1 MAAVAA
7 AMAVAAVAAAPHP
20 GAAAT
25 LPRGVISVTDA
36 PWRADPSGVRDATA
50 ALQAAID
57 EGART
62 RHTVF
67 IPPGRY
73 RVTDTLNCS
82 IDWQFMTSADTDPG
96 PPTPDWLFAAHVI
109 VGAPLHTGTLE
120 SDAMARR
127 PTTLFVPPATPGF
140 TSPVLAK
147 YVVHFWH
154 TANTPTPDGWVGSQ
168 PDININQ
175 VLQGVDIEIG
185 AGNLGAI
192 GVMHLGAQGS
202 SIEDVTVW
210 AGDAA
215 VGISGGA
222 GGGGAHT
229 NVRVVGGRFGLDLR
243 AAQPAPT
250 VTAATLQNQTCSSIL
265 YIGRGPL
272 TLVGAKIESHAPS
285 RDSVGLVAGGV
296 SSSAFAGSCSL
307 PVPAHP
313 RADGSASAPFDGS
326 ISIIDSSFE
335 MTSSRKL
342 DDTSGAAAPM
352 IASEKNI
359 FLRGVYTK
367 GFSTIVQ
374 LSGQSVL
381 EALPQMSGAAAES
394 GSESEWN
401 FVTEFA
407 ASKAPKP
414 YYKSVNTC
422 HCCADLILRQ
432 LNTNRFRWCCIV
444 QLQQNF
450 QLHDVALH

>member
-1 MAAVAA
+1 MTAADSHAHLAVALQL
-7 AMAVAAVAAAPHP
+7 
-20 GAAAT
+20 GAAATMVVTAVVAASHQAPTT

-36 PWRADPSGVRDATA
+36 PWRADPAGIRDATA

-62 RHTVF
+62 HHTVF

-73 RVTDTLNCS
+73 RVTDTLNCT
-82 IDWQFMTSADTDPG
+82 IDWEFMTSADTDPG

-109 VGAPLHTGTLE
+109 VGAPLHAGKPK
-120 SDAMARR
+120 SDATTRR

-185 AGNLGAI
+185 AGNVGAI

-222 GGGGAHT
+222 GGGGAHA

-250 VTAATLQNQTCSSIL
+250 VTGATLQNQTCSSIL
-265 YIGRGPL
+265 YVGRGPL
-272 TLVGAKIESHAPS
+272 TLVGAKIEWHTPS
-285 RDSVGLVAGGV
+285 RDSVGLVAGGLLN
-296 SSSAFAGSCSL
+296 SAFTGSCSL
-307 PVPAHP
+307 PIPAHP
-313 RADGSASAPFDGS
+313 RSDGSSTAPFDGS
-326 ISIIDSSFE
+326 VSIIDSSFE
-335 MTSSRKL
+335 TTPSRQSVG
-342 DDTSGAAAPM
+342 TFSVAAPM
-352 IASEKNI
+352 ITSKKNVY
-359 FLRGVYTK
+359 LRGVYTK
-367 GFSTIVQ
+367 GFSTLVQ
-374 LSGQSVL
+374 LSGESVL
-381 EALPQMSGAAAES
+381 AALPQPSGATTAP
-394 GSESEWN
+394 GSQSEWN

-407 ASKAPKP
+407 AATAPKP
-414 YYKSVNTC
+414 YYKSVAFAIAAAISLC
-422 HCCADLILRQ
+422 R
-432 LNTNRFRWCCIV
+432 
-444 QLQQNF
+444 
-450 QLHDVALH
+450 